1 MIKPNRLRSGSQFYQ
16 SALIALLVLLLA
28 ACAGQDPDRV
38 SEETNLADSEVLA
51 EIPAAVQEIPPTWT
65 AIPQIGEDLPDPTDP
80 APATNTPVPTSTIAL
95 PTNTP
100 EPTATSTVQPT
111 ATPAPTNTSAPA
123 PTSAP
128 AAEATDP
135 PAAPPT
141 AVPETVLGV
150 NLFPNGS
157 FEEGH
162 YNQNGVP
169 ELQLPNGWRI
179 EWDEGP
185 TGFGSEKWDTYV
197 RPEARVLSTA
207 FLPPE
212 EHGLYIFNGSHTV
225 KIFKGSGAVSFRLL
239 TDLTLEPG
247 TYIVEAKMFADVVEK
262 WENRQ
267 KVWPAD
273 PTAAEFRFIVG
284 DGGTVWTRQNY
295 GQRNVHNWTFTVD
308 SPQTIRVG
316 IWLRGK
322 YAIANNGWFID
333 DLSLRRV
340 E

>member
-1 MIKPNRLRSGSQFYQ
+1 M
-16 SALIALLVLLLA
+16 
-28 ACAGQDPDRV
+28 
-38 SEETNLADSEVLA
+38 
-51 EIPAAVQEIPPTWT
+51 
-65 AIPQIGEDLPDPTDP
+65 EDLPDPTDP
-80 APATNTPVPTSTIAL
+80 APPTNTAVPTSTTVPA
-95 PTNTP
+95 TDTP
-100 EPTATSTVQPT
+100 EPSPTATVQPT
-111 ATPAPTNTSAPA
+111 ATLQPINTPAPVTTEA
-123 PTSAP
+123 SAP
-128 AAEATDP
+128 AAPTQP

-141 AVPETVLGV
+141 TAAEPVLGV
-150 NLFPNGS
+150 NLLPNGS
-157 FEEGH
+157 FEQGH
-162 YNQNGVP
+162 YNQNGIP
-169 ELQLPNGWRI
+169 ELQLPNGWRL

-185 TGFGSEKWDTYV
+185 TGFGSEKWDAYV
-197 RPEARVLSTA
+197 RPEARVLDTR

-212 EHGLYIFNGSHTV
+212 EHGLYIFEGTHTV

-239 TDLTLEPG
+239 TDVTLEPG
-247 TYIVEAKMFADVVEK
+247 TYLIEAKMFADVVEK

-273 PTAAEFRFIVG
+273 PTAAEFRFLVG

-316 IWLRGK
+316 VWLRGK

-340 E
+340 Q